1 MSCAG
6 VLFGVASLVFAISLA
21 IPIGLFAYRP
31 ELKEPFKRVLIWLY
45 LPPIISGGTAVIV
58 GLVIITSHLYGNRAE
73 VGLVVADILAII
85 SIILVAITLPIGIV
99 KYNRIIVERAAE
111 RIYEQSAEKDK
122 L

>member
-6 VLFGVASLVFAISLA
+6 VLFAIASLVFAISLA

-31 ELKEPFKRVLIWLY
+31 ELREPFKRVLIWLY
-45 LPPIISGGTAVIV
+45 LAPIISGGTAVIA
-58 GLVIITSHLYGNRAE
+58 GLITITSHLYENRLQA
-73 VGLVVADILAII
+73 GLVVADILAII
-85 SIILVAITLPIGIV
+85 SIILVSISLPIGIV

-111 RIYEQSAEKDK
+111 RIYEQSAEKGK